1 MKRDIKSVLR
11 QSVTLLGLV
20 ALGASS
26 ICWRWTKFPYFAL
39 WNWIAFVI
47 VAFALVP
54 LAVSLILRIVRG
66 RRSKKEARA
75 QREKTDED

>member
-1 MKRDIKSVLR
+1 MKRDSKSTFR

-20 ALGASS
+20 ALS
-26 ICWRWTKFPYFAL
+26 ILYLLEVDYSHISL

-47 VAFALVP
+47 VAFTLVP
-54 LAVSLILRIVRG
+54 LAVGLILRIVRG

-75 QREKTDED
+75 QREKADED

>member
-1 MKRDIKSVLR
+1 MLEVDYSHIS
-11 QSVTLLGLV
+11 
-20 ALGASS
+20 
-26 ICWRWTKFPYFAL
+26 L